1 MKYGQTLRSGLNM
14 ASWVLTLLFG
24 YFAKYGASMYSPYFT
39 MLAVMASMHFRSPS
53 RDVALAEQAV

>member
-1 MKYGQTLRSGLNM
+1 M